1 MRIWFVDFGETSKQ
15 ISRKINITNANWQFA
30 QLYAFYVH
38 FAGHFQGVFKY
49 NLS

>member
-38 FAGHFQGVFKY
+38 FADTSKVC
-49 NLS
+49 LSTT